1 MNIRGDLKEVEA
13 LISRLISIGSE
24 FRSKDKWWSH
34 LKNNEDYK
42 YIWRI
47 TDQSKKTKIERIY
60 SDGRDMGLF
69 MSEAL
74 ESINFDF
81 TRYPTL
87 TKIIERF
94 ENTWINLDL
103 DTILAAAKEAHDELE
118 LNNWAFSQMC
128 VAFQEQIDLAKVV
141 KQTLE
146 TLQESNLYK
155 IENGIPMEK
164 ENSGIIIS
172 NISNS
177 NIALNS
183 REVDQRVNV
192 SNTIFSELID
202 AIKNSDIEHKEPLVT
217 AAEEMQQESQ
227 AGSIYN
233 SYKKFMGLAANHMTV
248 IAPFLPALTALL

>member
-13 LISRLISIGSE
+13 LISRLISIGRE

-42 YIWRI
+42 CICRI

-60 SDGRDMGLF
+60 CDGRDMGIF

-74 ESINFDF
+74 ESINYDF

-94 ENTWINLDL
+94 ENTWINIDL
-103 DTILAAAKEAHDELE
+103 DTRLSVAKEAHDELE
-118 LNNWAFSQMC
+118 LDNWAFSQMC
-128 VAFQEQIDLAKVV
+128 ISFQEQIDLAKVV

-146 TLQESNLYK
+146 TLQKSNLYK
-155 IENGIPMEK
+155 IENGIQMKK

-172 NISNS
+172 NVSNS
-177 NIALNS
+177 NISLNS
-183 REVDQRVNV
+183 NEVEQRVDF
-192 SNTIFSELID
+192 SNAIFSELID
-202 AIKNSDIEHKEPLVT
+202 AIKNSATEHKEALVT
-217 AAEEMQQESQ
+217 AVEEMQQESQ
-227 AGSIYN
+227 TGSIYN
-233 SYKKFMGLAANHMTV
+233 SYKKFIELAANHMTV